1 MEYLWPILGKNKMV
15 ALTSS
20 PHVPLISLNLLCWF
34 IWITQPSRRAFHYEC
49 CCPAVQCQ
57 ALLRAPF
64 LSEHVCLS
72 LHSRFSDVQRML
84 EGSPLSWASTALIDD
99 LRNDQ
104 INSLTFWIK
113 LSIDTAPLIRE
124 ALGII
129 YSTKWKRCS
138 PPLPPCQGYSLT
150 SAPAAV
156 ALGLQNLWKCQDF
169 SHRGVH
175 GLSSHVEGQSALFLD
190 FIEMGTWSR
199 FAFGSLVFS
208 WCIIGIRAALV

>member
-1 MEYLWPILGKNKMV
+1 MEYLWPILRENKMV

-34 IWITQPSRRAFHYEC
+34 IWITQPSQRAFHYEC
-49 CCPAVQCQ
+49 CCPAVRCQ
-57 ALLRAPF
+57 ALLQAPF
-64 LSEHVCLS
+64 LSECVCLS
-72 LHSRFSDVQRML
+72 LHSRFNDVQRML
-84 EGSPLSWASTALIDD
+84 GGSPLSWASAALIDD

-138 PPLPPCQGYSLT
+138 PPLHPAKVTALRQLLPWWPWGNEIFGSARLSLIGT
-150 SAPAAV
+150 CMGSAPM
-156 ALGLQNLWKCQDF
+156 LRGNLHSC
-169 SHRGVH
+169 
-175 GLSSHVEGQSALFLD
+175 LTL
-190 FIEMGTWSR
+190 
-199 FAFGSLVFS
+199 
-208 WCIIGIRAALV
+208 